1 MTARS
6 GGALNTTEFAG
17 GTLGGRKDNLVG
29 GAVTKTEF
37 ASSASGGRKGRNT
50 TNATVLGVPAAKYLN
65 YGYYVAGSVWESWI
79 TSEAPSTTP
88 PSGHTLSFIKNILI
102 G

>member
-17 GTLGGRKDNLVG
+17 GELGGRKDNIVG
-29 GAVTKTEF
+29 GVPISTGYAG
-37 ASSASGGRKGRNT
+37 SASGGRKGRNT
-50 TNATVLGVPAAKYLN
+50 TNATVLGVSTAKYLN
-65 YGYYVAGSVWESWI
+65 YGYYVAGGGWESWI
-79 TSEAPSTTP
+79 TAEYPSTTP
-88 PSGHTLSFIKNILI
+88 PSGHTLTFIKNILI